1 MLDSPVNY
9 YAQHS
14 PITDPGEYRALFD
27 GLPPD
32 VPSLVRVVQGVL
44 LHVFWAERY
53 GVRLSE
59 ARKAEVGL
67 RHVRHMLARLVEI
80 DDRPL
85 TVAREPEQRLVG
97 NCRDFSVL
105 LCAML
110 RRQGVPARA
119 RCGFGTYFTPGRY
132 EDHWVCEHW
141 DVQEQ
146 RWVMVD
152 AQLDALQCAT
162 LNIPFDPLDLP
173 SGPFLPAG
181 QAWQMCRA
189 GEADPDTFGIFD
201 MHGLWFVRGDL
212 LRDLAALNKV
222 ELLPWDCWGLVE
234 GADEH
239 ISEADL
245 VLLDRAA
252 ALSLAGDA
260 ESAAMRSLY
269 KEHDGLCVPEL
280 LPIQT
285 EDGLRLVDLA
295 TGAAAP

>member
-269 KEHDGLCVPEL
+269 KEHDGLCVPEM

>member
-1 MLDSPVNY
+1 MLDSAVNY

-152 AQLDALQCAT
+152 ALLDALQCAT

-173 SGPFLPAG
+173 SGRFLPAG
-181 QAWQMCRA
+181 KAWRMCRA

-234 GADEH
+234 GADER

-245 VLLDRAA
+245 ALLDCAA